1 MDDRTLLE
9 IRKLV
14 ALMRENGVLQLKQGD
29 LELTLHPS
37 ALQLEVPEIEVED
50 TSTRTGTHYTNDYD
64 DPMLYPDGVDPIA
77 DRNDRLKT
85 LIGLN
90 Q

>member
-1 MDDRTLLE
+1 MDDRSLVE

-14 ALMRENGVLQLKQGD
+14 AFMREHGVLQMKRAE

-50 TSTRTGTHYTNDYD
+50 TGTRPHYTNDYD
-64 DPMLYPDGVDPIA
+64 DPMLYPDGVDPVA

>member
-1 MDDRTLLE
+1 MDDRSLLE
-9 IRKLV
+9 LKKLI

-29 LELTLHPS
+29 LELSLHPS
-37 ALQLEVPEIEVED
+37 ALQLEVPEINIEAP
-50 TSTRTGTHYTNDYD
+50 GTVARHVSDYE

-77 DRNDRLKT
+77 QRNERLKA